1 MNLNA
6 IIEKGAALTAKQGK
20 YMPSVIASRKVTK
33 KMNLGE
39 NNIDD
44 NTPKFS
50 RLTGVGFAFEELVQ
64 RKLESQGK
72 NVERC
77 PEDVKNGSDLIVDGE
92 PVQCK
97 CNITGKGCADAVYH
111 GLQLR
116 YPDQTLLVPADKQ
129 EICIKELENKSKNGL
144 DVPPKV
150 KSCGVTY
157 QDAVNYLH
165 KGKRSFLMD
174 CCDRRLMK
182 VPMIEGLVVAG
193 IGLFA
198 SFHNHKEKSKSEIA
212 LQCLGSVA
220 AGVTVFACGLFF
232 GAVDRQNRRSLD
244 YPYDEINEVVLT
256 K

>member
-1 MNLNA
+1 MKLDE
-6 IIEKGAALTAKQGK
+6 IIEKGAELTAKVGD
-20 YMPSVIASRKVTK
+20 YLPSVIASRKVTAQ
-33 KMNLGE
+33 MNLGQ

-44 NTPKFS
+44 GSPKYS
-50 RLTGVGFAFEELVQ
+50 RETGVGFVLEDLAQ
-64 RKLESQGK
+64 RQLESKGK
-72 NVERC
+72 KVERC
-77 PEDVKNGSDLIVDGE
+77 PEDVKDGSDLIVDGV

-97 CNITGKGCADAVYH
+97 CNITGKACADAVYD

-116 YPDQTLLVPADKQ
+116 YPGQTLLVPADKQ
-129 EICIKELENKSKNGL
+129 NVCVKELENKSKNHL
-144 DVPPKV
+144 ETPEKV
-150 KSCGVTY
+150 VSCGVTY
-157 QDAVNYLH
+157 QDAFVYLR

-174 CCDRRLMK
+174 CFDRKLMK
-182 VPMIEGLVVAG
+182 VPMVEGLVVAG
-193 IGLFA
+193 IGLVA